1 MTLYVFAL
9 NTPVS
14 MTLTEL
20 TRARGETAGLP
31 PLGDWLGL
39 DALDTDRIELFP
51 VTDLGDLTLSDYL
64 SSAHDADIAG
74 HAARL
79 DALEGSVLLLPE
91 AAMTGTPAPGAE
103 ATLIAALPVAQAD
116 HRAVLDPATIPPP
129 APPRE
134 IPQTA
139 PSRPLGWVIALA
151 LALAILVIWWL
162 T

>member
-14 MTLTEL
+14 VTLTEL
-20 TRARGETAGLP
+20 TRAQGLTSGLP

-39 DALDTDRIELFP
+39 TALDTDRIELFP
-51 VTDLGDLTLSDYL
+51 VADLGELSLSDYL
-64 SSAHDADIAG
+64 GTAHDAEVGAHG
-74 HAARL
+74 ARL
-79 DALEGSVLLLPE
+79 DALEGSVLLVPE

-116 HRAVLDPATIPPP
+116 HRAMLDPAPIPPP
-129 APPRE
+129 APSPKT
-134 IPQTA
+134 PQTA

-151 LALAILVIWWL
+151 LALAVLIIWWL